1 MYKNTDIFVE
11 YYDEHDW
18 EELFKSDPWREN
30 LSEEDWNLL
39 PDDREVQ
46 REEMRCN

>member
-1 MYKNTDIFVE
+1 MRNNRVIYIEN
-11 YYDEHDW
+11 YDEHDW

-30 LSEEDWNLL
+30 IYKEDWNLL

-46 REEMRCN
+46 REEIRCN